1 MGGFPLPQDS
11 FTAEELDRFD
21 VIYTNYYELHNEYQA
36 LEDACV
42 KHMLQDGV
50 KLIYTQEIKEMVRER
65 FEHDNPQEPT
75 NHLP

>member
-1 MGGFPLPQDS
+1 MQFPLPQDS
-11 FTAEELDRFD
+11 FTAKELDKFD
-21 VIYTNYYELHNEYQA
+21 VIYTNTMKEQELIKQ

>member
-1 MGGFPLPQDS
+1 MTKLPQPSDS
-11 FTAEELDRFD
+11 FTQDELDKFD
-21 VIYTNYYELHNEYQA
+21 VMYCKYYEHYETYQE

-65 FEHDNPQEPT
+65 FEDENYYPEPEKD
-75 NHLP
+75 

>member
-11 FTAEELDRFD
+11 FTAEELDKFD

-65 FEHDNPQEPT
+65 FEDENYIPEPYKD
-75 NHLP
+75 

>member
-1 MGGFPLPQDS
+1 MTRLPLPQDS
-11 FTAEELDRFD
+11 FTQDELDRFD
-21 VIYTNYYELHNEYQA
+21 VIYLKYYEHYDTYQD
-36 LEDACV
+36 LEDSCV